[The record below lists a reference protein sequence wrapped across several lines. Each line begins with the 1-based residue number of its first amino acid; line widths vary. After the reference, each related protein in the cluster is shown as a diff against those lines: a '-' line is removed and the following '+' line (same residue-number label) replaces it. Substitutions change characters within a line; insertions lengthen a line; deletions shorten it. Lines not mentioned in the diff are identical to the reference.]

1 MGCPDKAVV
10 KNGCGGALINN
21 RELAKDI
28 IEATRR
34 GAGGHFP
41 VSVKTR
47 VGFTTADLSWIEF
60 LLKLKLNMLTI
71 HLRTV
76 KEMSKVPAH
85 WDLME
90 QIVKLKNQISPTTL
104 LVGNGDVE
112 SKSQGK
118 ELAKR
123 YSLDGIMIGR
133 GVFNDPYIFNK
144 NSSWQSM
151 SKDQKINLY
160 KKHVN
165 LFMETYHPNHLNYL
179 KSYKTLNK
187 FCKIY
192 IQGFAGAKEIREEL
206 MNTTSVE
213 DLTKKLNKL

>member
-1 MGCPDKAVV
+1 MAQIWGKNPKNYYKTSKQIVSGQIIKENKQPTTNNFIGVDINMGCPDKAVV

-151 SKDQKINLY
+151 SN
-160 KKHVN
+160 
-165 LFMETYHPNHLNYL
+165 
-179 KSYKTLNK
+179 
-187 FCKIY
+187 
-192 IQGFAGAKEIREEL
+192 
-206 MNTTSVE
+206 
-213 DLTKKLNKL
+213 